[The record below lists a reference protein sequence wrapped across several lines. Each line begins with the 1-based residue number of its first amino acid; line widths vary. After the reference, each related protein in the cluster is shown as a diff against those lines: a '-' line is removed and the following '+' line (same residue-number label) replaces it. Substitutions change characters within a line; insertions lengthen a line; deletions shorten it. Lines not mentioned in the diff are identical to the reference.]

1 MLINEPE
8 CEPDP
13 NFVDV
18 DISYNNEIKS
28 KDVDDIMIST
38 TSRRLTITTA
48 HCGKIDS
55 RLICI
60 ILHMYQQAVMTG
72 HSISTLTANAT
83 ATFKMVTLNLT
94 AF

>member
-48 HCGKIDS
+48 HCDVLGS
-55 RLICI
+55 YHRQTI
-60 ILHMYQQAVMTG
+60 ILPDISDNSRQQKSHYFYRCQDCAK
-72 HSISTLTANAT
+72 S
-83 ATFKMVTLNLT
+83 
-94 AF
+94 